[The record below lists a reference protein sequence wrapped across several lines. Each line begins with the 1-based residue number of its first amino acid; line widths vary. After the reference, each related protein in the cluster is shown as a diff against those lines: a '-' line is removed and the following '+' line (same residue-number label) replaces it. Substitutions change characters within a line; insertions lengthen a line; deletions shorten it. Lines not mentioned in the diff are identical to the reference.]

1 MAIRFKLAPD
11 NTKFDFLGI
20 RHITFTLSICLV
32 LGSIALT
39 LTKGLNF
46 GVDFTGGTLMEIK
59 TPVKPDLNVMRGNL
73 EKLQLGAISIQE
85 FGDPQNLLIRMG
97 QQEGGPEAQVLAVN
111 KVKEA
116 LSAEFTPATTAATP
130 TDAAPAGVDYRRVEY
145 VGPQVGKELIQTGL
159 LAMFLSLLG
168 VLVYVASRFE
178 WQFGVACV
186 LAVIRDASVTVGFF
200 ALTGWEFD
208 LATMGAVLLVA
219 GYSLNDTIVVF
230 DRIRENLRKYKKMP
244 LRDLCNMSVNQTLS
258 RSLMTSFT
266 TLLALSA
273 LAIFGGQVI
282 RGFTCAL
289 IVGIIAGTFS
299 SIFVAS
305 GPLLYLKVRPAPD
318 DETDKA
324 GV

>member
-1 MAIRFKLAPD
+1 MAFRFKLAPD

-20 RHITFTLSICLV
+20 RYITFTISICLV
-32 LGSIALT
+32 LGSIGLT
-39 LTKGLNF
+39 LTKGLNL
-46 GVDFTGGTLMEIK
+46 GVDFTGGTLIEIK
-59 TPVKPDLNVMRGNL
+59 VPTTPDLNKMRNDL
-73 EKLQLGAISIQE
+73 HALDLGSMSLQE
-85 FGDPQNLLIRMG
+85 FGDPQNLLVRMA
-97 QQEGGPEAQVLAVN
+97 QQPGGPEGQVAAVE
-111 KVKEA
+111 KVKAA
-116 LSAEFTPATTAATP
+116 LSAEFPKKSD
-130 TDAAPAGVDYRRVEY
+130 TDAGVDYRRVEY
-145 VGPQVGKELIQTGL
+145 VGPQVGEELIRTGL
-159 LAMFLSLLG
+159 LAMFLSIVG
-168 VLVYVASRFE
+168 VLVYVAARFE

-186 LAVIRDASVTVGFF
+186 LAVARDASVTVGFF
-200 ALTGWEFD
+200 AVSGWEFD

-244 LRDLCNMSVNQTLS
+244 LQELFNLSVNQTLS

-305 GPLLYLKVRPAPD
+305 GPLLYLNLRRHDRAD
-318 DETDKA
+318 DAAAAKA
-324 GV
+324 GA